1 MPRSGPVLPEDWR
14 IVRGSM
20 LFSRLPE
27 PLAHELFEQTPVL
40 ALPKGHLLCQREAVA
55 GQCHVVING
64 VLKLFRTGEDGS
76 ASILAMYGPGSTFM
90 LAEALLGTPCSAS
103 AEAIAPT
110 RVLAIDAALLR
121 ERLAT
126 DASIALAMLASASS
140 HLQAMI
146 THVEDLKTMTG
157 PERLIDFILNLAGHT
172 RGEAAVSLPYEKHLI
187 ANYLGMTPE
196 SFSRAMAM
204 LKDLGVSVASERIQ
218 IADIARLRARLR
230 RR

>member
-1 MPRSGPVLPEDWR
+1 MVKPCPALPEDWR
-14 IVRGSM
+14 TVRSSM

-27 PLAHELFEQTPVL
+27 PLAHELFEHMPVL
-40 ALPKGHLLCQREAVA
+40 AVPKGHVLCRSEAVA
-55 GQCHVVING
+55 EQCHVVING
-64 VLKLFRTGEDGS
+64 VIKLYRTGEDGS
-76 ASILAMYGPGSTFM
+76 SSILAMYGPGSTFM

-103 AEAIAPT
+103 AEAISPS

-121 ERLAT
+121 ERLAG

-157 PERLIDFILNLAGHT
+157 PERLIDFILNLAGNT

-204 LKDLGVSVASERIQ
+204 LKDMGVSVASERLQ
-218 IADIARLRARLR
+218 IADIGRLRARLR